1 MTSTDIQPTLY
12 NKKYLQRMISPVSM
26 QHPSL
31 TRFEPAT
38 TLDEIYLTISPE
50 PLLTQK
56 EIDAFYREEMNKVRG
71 EDKIE

>member
-1 MTSTDIQPTLY
+1 
-12 NKKYLQRMISPVSM
+12 MIFPVSM

-56 EIDAFYREEMNKVRG
+56 EIDAFYREMESGGG
-71 EDKIE
+71 EDKI